1 VRLVLRPEHRDAIAY
16 RAEPPPPPMLSRRV
30 RRPTAPARIIHRSSS
45 GAGSTLRR
53 ARARSTK

>member
-1 VRLVLRPEHRDAIAY
+1 VLRPEHRDAIAY
-16 RAEPPPPPMLSRRV
+16 RAEPPPMLSRRV